1 MTLDILEILDLNNY
15 GLALLEKDLN
25 LDLAAKATVKKK
37 RQGRTTLDL
46 TDIALL
52 I

>member
-1 MTLDILEILDLNNY
+1 MLDLNNY
-15 GLALLEKDLN
+15 SLVLLEKDLN
-25 LDLAAKATVKKK
+25 LDLVAKATAKKK

-46 TDIALL
+46 IDIALL